1 VSARLSY
8 VWRDKYLSGT
18 GSTSQAPTFT
28 APFGSLDGNLSLRV
42 TPQLMF
48 SVEGINLAG
57 ARAYTYNDD
66 TLRFGEIN
74 YYGRTILFGARAEF

>member
-1 VSARLSY
+1 
-8 VWRDKYLSGT
+8 
-18 GSTSQAPTFT
+18 
-28 APFGSLDGNLSLRV
+28 
-42 TPQLMF
+42 MF